1 MQTATQ
7 RGLEPVKFLIDKT
20 ASRFIVQ
27 TFATGLLS
35 SFGHNPIIGIRDF
48 AGEVQF
54 VPATY
59 EKAHLR
65 VSLRTAD
72 LEILDEMKS
81 DDRKKIEQT
90 MYQDVLEVQRFPEA
104 VYESKDIAIQKLSN
118 DLLLARIAGDLSFHG
133 ATQGQS
139 IEVRV
144 TDMGPMLRISGEF
157 SLRQS
162 DYNIKP
168 FSFAG
173 GALRLKDELMFKFEF
188 VARPQE

>member
-20 ASRFIVQ
+20 ASRFTVQ

-81 DDRKKIEQT
+81 DDRKKNRA
-90 MYQDVLEVQRFPEA
+90 DHVSRC
-104 VYESKDIAIQKLSN
+104 SGS
-118 DLLLARIAGDLSFHG
+118 
-133 ATQGQS
+133 ATVS
-139 IEVRV
+139 R
-144 TDMGPMLRISGEF
+144 
-157 SLRQS
+157 
-162 DYNIKP
+162 
-168 FSFAG
+168 G
-173 GALRLKDELMFKFEF
+173 GI
-188 VARPQE
+188 